1 MQLGGATR
9 SRAFTRRPRALTT
22 SREMLWRISPA
33 RSRRTPPTGFIRPC
47 QRRLVARP
55 PAGSGWLHEVK
66 HDGYRIVARKQGDRV
81 MLWSPHV
88 TNFTDRLP
96 KVAEAVRGLPAEDA
110 LIDGEGVVSRPDG
123 LRDFAALRT
132 KAGGAE
138 ASLIAFDLFSLK
150 GEDLRQRPLEERR
163 DRLARRRHR
172 SQSPRIPEIKVWKT
186 FQCSNSS
193 AFDAL
198 LPQSCRRSSG
208 GHTTANASRWS
219 CSGTS
224 AAWPRFRRSSLRAL
238 QASLG
243 LRLMLW

>member
-138 ASLIAFDLFSLK
+138 ASLIAFDLLSLK

-172 SQSPRIPEIKVWKT
+172 SQSPGIPEIKMWKT
-186 FQCSNSS
+186 IN
-193 AFDAL
+193 ARTR
-198 LPQSCRRSSG
+198 RRSTRSFPNRVVAPQAATPRLTHRG
-208 GHTTANASRWS
+208 GAAAGPRRR
-219 CSGTS
+219 GQGS
-224 AAWPRFRRSSLRAL
+224 AGRVCAL
-238 QASLG
+238 CKL
-243 LRLMLW
+243 LWAYV